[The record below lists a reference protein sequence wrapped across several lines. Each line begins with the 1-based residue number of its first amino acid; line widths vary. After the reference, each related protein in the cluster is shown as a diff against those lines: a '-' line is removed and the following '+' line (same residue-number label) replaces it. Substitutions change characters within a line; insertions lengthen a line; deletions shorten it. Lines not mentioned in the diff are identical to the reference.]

1 MDVDVLVKIPISNG
15 QTLDPSGARM
25 EEIDWEPRKLLTF
38 SDVLIFI
45 DQENSVNVARIKNG
59 ELQYVEKLP
68 VDKSIICAAVSP
80 CNSIILMACSELT
93 FHVWKENK
101 TSQPL
106 HWVASNTGKLLDIKD
121 FSGVKGSELKI
132 RQCKCCITSDNTKG
146 VLVLYFHPREIR
158 YTGYLFRKRFLLP
171 RPVPHLFFVD
181 LNPLT
186 SKITT
191 MPDDNDHWYDRYKR
205 LTEIYAGNSY
215 CVVADDRDNCYWL
228 DAVNLATS
236 EYVAK
241 WRISDKLSLFNSPKF
256 IVAHSRN
263 DLVAIISKSPA
274 SVRFWKIVVP
284 E

>member
-1 MDVDVLVKIPISNG
+1 
-15 QTLDPSGARM
+15 M

-80 CNSIILMACSELT
+80 CNSIILMASSELT

-146 VLVLYFHPREIR
+146 VLVLCFHRRKIR
-158 YTGYLFRKRFLLP
+158 CTGYFFRKRYLLP

-191 MPDDNDHWYDRYKR
+191 MMPDDDDHWYDRYKR

-228 DAVNLATS
+228 DAVNLATG

-241 WRISDKLSLFNSPKF
+241 WRISDKLPLFNSPKF

-263 DLVAIISKSPA
+263 DFVAIISKSPA